1 MIHHNN
7 SKFNYLQNQ
16 SSFQNFPTKNLYEIL
31 NKSFIEIIEP
41 ELKRKYNLVM
51 PALYIKINENSY
63 ILSKTNLLKFFS
75 LFGDVEYTDIN
86 KRHFYILYKFYF
98 SAIFC
103 FNTLIHAINKYGD
116 FISVKMLENEKDFDV
131 HEKDF
136 SYSIFSFKSMIKS
149 NVSDKSIVSNLDS
162 PVSILKNNTN
172 SSLNNIKHVTIYYLS
187 NFHEFFNVGK
197 KIIGAKGNTLKEILS
212 KNNSINLVKIRL
224 RGKGSKFIEPNT
236 GQESSEPLQ
245 LCISSYN
252 IDIMNKVNS
261 DIEKLILNISCS
273 YFNWCENKKIEVNY
287 SNEEDYIVKYYYSI
301 KKT

>member
-51 PALYIKINENSY
+51 PALYIKINEDSY
-63 ILSKTNLLKFFS
+63 ILSKANLLKFFS

-103 FNTLIHAINKYGD
+103 FNTLIHAINKHGD

-131 HEKDF
+131 HVHEKDL
-136 SYSIFSFKSMIKS
+136 SYSIFSFKSMIES
-149 NVSDKSIVSNLDS
+149 NISNKSIISNYIDS
-162 PVSILKNNTN
+162 SQVSIIK
-172 SSLNNIKHVTIYYLS
+172 NNIKHVTIYYLS

-224 RGKGSKFIEPNT
+224 RGKGSKFIEPHT

-252 IDIMNKVNS
+252 IDIMNKVNL

-273 YFNWCENKKIEVNY
+273 YFNWCENKKIEINF
-287 SNEEDYIVKYYYSI
+287 SSEEDYIVKYYYSI